1 MLSISH
7 RDAMAYAPENTVLA
21 IKKAIERGAH
31 WVEIDV
37 RQVAGQ
43 LLVIHDETLDR
54 TTNGTG
60 RLCDYSVEQLRIF
73 DAGEGECIPLLD
85 EVIEVTKGKV
95 GLNIE
100 IKGHGVAILVNA
112 ALSQLSLQHKVDI
125 LVSSFQMSELQ
136 RVTEFDG
143 SINIGVLVGS
153 SVNEAFDWAQKLKA
167 YSIHFS
173 QGKVTQELVNQAH
186 STGLKLYVYIVNEM
200 AELQKM
206 KTLGVDAVLSNYPC
220 RVSGV

>member
-1 MLSISH
+1 M
-7 RDAMAYAPENTVLA
+7 
-21 IKKAIERGAH
+21 
-31 WVEIDV
+31 EIDV
-37 RQVAGQ
+37 HQVAGQ

-60 RLCDYSVEQLRIF
+60 RLCDYSVEQLRTF

-100 IKGHGVAILVNA
+100 IKGHGAAILVNA
-112 ALSQLSLQHKVDI
+112 ALSQLSLQHKADI

-153 SVNEAFDWAQKLKA
+153 SVNEAFDWAHKLKA

-173 QGKVTQELVNQAH
+173 QGKVTQELVKQAH
-186 STGLKLYVYIVNEM
+186 STGLKLYVYTVNEM

-206 KTLGVDAVLSNYPC
+206 KTLGVDAVFSNYPG
-220 RVSGV
+220 RVSGVWFSQFL